1 MRVDTSRIEKLPGIS
16 WALAHPRLAAWIVLS
31 LGMIILLVVEARDV
45 GLLATQWAALMVACV
60 AVAGL
65 CVWIISW
72 EDGDEDAAQVV
83 AAQEAESKPAAESE
97 QPAEPSAEVAAAS
110 AETPAETP
118 E

>member
-72 EDGDEDAAQVV
+72 EDGDEDAAQET
-83 AAQEAESKPAAESE
+83 AAQATEAKAAEPE
-97 QPAEPSAEVAAAS
+97 QPSEPSSEVAAAS
-110 AETPAETP
+110 ADTPAGSPAE
-118 E
+118 

>member
-72 EDGDEDAAQVV
+72 EDGDEDAAQET
-83 AAQEAESKPAAESE
+83 AQAAESKPADEPE
-97 QPAEPSAEVAAAS
+97 QPVEPSAEVAA
-110 AETPAETP
+110 
-118 E
+118 